1 MPISFDNF
9 IKCRHDVIRS
19 NKSREFFSISRD
31 DFEIRGRKWIERNVI
46 EGRRGR
52 RYVFLCFDF
61 WVGIYFFF
69 FFLLKVALEI
79 FVRTIFVFT

>member
-52 RYVFLCFDF
+52 RCVFLCFDF